1 MATVLITGT
10 SSGIGLATAVTL
22 ARAGHT
28 VIAGMRNPN
37 NANELKEIVA
47 KERLPVSPI
56 TLDVDDDASVTQ
68 AHEQTLA
75 DHGRIDV
82 LVNNAGI
89 AGPGSVEETPLDRFR
104 AMMETNFF
112 GTLRC
117 IKTVLPHMLERR
129 TGCIINISSVAGRV
143 AVAPQ
148 AAYAASKHA
157 LEALS
162 ECLAQEI
169 RAFNVRVVMVE
180 PGPTATPIWQKAGPL
195 TTRYPH
201 GRRLAALFAALLE
214 KPTSPY
220 VVGEEVREIIEGDSW
235 QFRYPS
241 GPFAP
246 LALAW
251 RLRTLDDNWIEML
264 SGSDSDWAATVK
276 REFGVD
282 ITLS

>member
-1 MATVLITGT
+1 MATVFITGT

-22 ARAGHT
+22 ARADHT
-28 VIAGMRNPN
+28 VIAGMRNPDS
-37 NANELKEIVA
+37 ADELNEIVA
-47 KERLPVSPI
+47 AERLPVTPI
-56 TLDVDDDASVTQ
+56 TLDVDDDASVMQ
-68 AHEQTLA
+68 AFKQALA
-75 DHGRIDV
+75 DHGGIDA

-129 TGCIINISSVAGRV
+129 AGCIINIGSVAGRV

-162 ECLAQEI
+162 ECLAQEV
-169 RAFNVRVVMVE
+169 RAFNVRVVMIE
-180 PGPTATPIWQKAGPL
+180 PGPTATPIFQKAGPL
-195 TTRYPH
+195 TTTYPH
-201 GRRLAALFAALLE
+201 ARRLAALFAALLK

-220 VVGEEVREIIEGDSW
+220 VVGEQVREIIEGDGW

-251 RLRTLDDNWIEML
+251 RARTRDDDWIEML
-264 SGSDSDWAATVK
+264 SGSDSDWAAMVK
-276 REFGVD
+276 REFGID
-282 ITLS
+282 LAL